1 MACRLLFLPNT
12 SRIKLHSI
20 SIACAQF
27 VHSVQIA
34 KCRNIKLLCAK
45 VVAYV
50 TNLCKLSLPVDCS
63 RGITPPAR
71 TAGLAFLLFQCSG
84 RRRLAAFGFLVAFF
98 PRVEQRAALIL
109 LTFGIVAVHPP
120 FHTRLVRAR
129 QMHACLIR
137 PLLGARVAR
146 FPVDNLLAAPECVLA
161 AVMMR

>member
-1 MACRLLFLPNT
+1 M
-12 SRIKLHSI
+12 
-20 SIACAQF
+20 
-27 VHSVQIA
+27 
-34 KCRNIKLLCAK
+34 
-45 VVAYV
+45 VAYV

-161 AVMMR
+161 AVMMRHVDNLLAAPECVLAAVMMR